1 VPVDLTRR
9 ALPLLALL
17 LMGVSGDT
25 ISAMRGCPANITLTV
40 REGEE
45 IHGPT
50 RTDTP
55 PYYPLRLTIR
65 GGTVLHGPIIISV
78 CGTDARVEISQP

>member
-1 VPVDLTRR
+1 MPVDLTRR
-9 ALPLLALL
+9 ILPLLAFL
-17 LMGVSGDT
+17 LMGAGDT
-25 ISAMRGCPANITLTV
+25 IPTMRGCPANITLTV

-65 GGTVLHGPIIISV
+65 DGTVVRGPIVISV